1 MFTECYKFNSD
12 VSKWDVSN
20 GENFEY
26 MFFNCK
32 SFNANLSNWYISQYA
47 DYEGFTEGSLLA
59 KYPKRLPAR
68 IRGDED

>member
-1 MFTECYKFNSD
+1 
-12 VSKWDVSN
+12 
-20 GENFEY
+20 